1 MPWRALATLV
11 LTVMVAASG
20 GRGARAAELVM
31 FEEPG
36 CSWCQRWHAEV
47 GPAYP
52 LTAEGQAAPLR
63 RMHIRD
69 QATAG
74 ISLERPVTVTPTFVL
89 ADGGREVGRIIGYPG
104 QDFFY
109 GLLGRLLE
117 RLPKEGKRFRLDS
130 AANSACRENC
140 AIGRTPISLRSTVER
155 RSRIP

>member
-1 MPWRALATLV
+1 MPWRALAILA
-11 LTVMVAASG
+11 LTVMVAVSG
-20 GRGARAAELVM
+20 SRGARAAELVM

-63 RMHIRD
+63 RVHIRD

-89 ADGGREVGRIIGYPG
+89 ADDGREVGRIIGYPG
-104 QDFFY
+104 QAFFY
-109 GLLGRLLE
+109 GLLGQLLE
-117 RLPKEGKRFRLDS
+117 RLPKEDKRFRLDS
-130 AANSACRENC
+130 AANSVCREDC
-140 AIGRTPISLRSTVER
+140 AISRNLISLRSRIER
-155 RSRIP
+155 SGSMP